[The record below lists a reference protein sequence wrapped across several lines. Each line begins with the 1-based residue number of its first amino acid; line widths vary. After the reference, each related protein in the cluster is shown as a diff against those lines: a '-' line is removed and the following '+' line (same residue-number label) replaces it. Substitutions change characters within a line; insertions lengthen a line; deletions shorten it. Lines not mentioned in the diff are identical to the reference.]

1 MHARTW
7 VPVKNEMKSTFN
19 PGLTHVAIG
28 TYQLIP
34 PLPLSPPPPPL
45 QMIEG
50 SSMKRYD
57 SIQKLL
63 NETSHL
69 KQAISAAERLK
80 LFPLHRL
87 NSSKRP
93 PQSQQPKITALREV
107 AEDEVQNTHL

>member
-1 MHARTW
+1 MRFTVVCIGLSEAR
-7 VPVKNEMKSTFN
+7 VEFN
-19 PGLTHVAIG
+19 PLSYWNQPTH
-28 TYQLIP
+28 
-34 PLPLSPPPPPL
+34 LSL

-69 KQAISAAERLK
+69 KQAMSAAERLK

-93 PQSQQPKITALREV
+93 PQSQQPKITALQEE
-107 AEDEVQNTHL
+107 AEDEVQDTRL